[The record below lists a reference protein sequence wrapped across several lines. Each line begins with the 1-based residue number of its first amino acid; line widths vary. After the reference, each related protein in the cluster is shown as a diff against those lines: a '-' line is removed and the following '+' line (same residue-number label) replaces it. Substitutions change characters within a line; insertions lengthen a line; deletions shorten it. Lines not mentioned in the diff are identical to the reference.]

1 LGPLPSL
8 RLVRSSFTLPSL
20 RLVRSSFTLPSL
32 RLVRSMG
39 LVLAIWVASIGC
51 TSKRAMRNPL
61 PPAGDFLDDGS
72 GWLAQS
78 SVKINLAPK
87 QEESSMERNHV
98 ESEPSG
104 IEVDAPWQSARPR
117 DAETTPE
124 NPLKYQLPTDEA
136 SLDPTYKSVA
146 AWGHTVRGRFVWR
159 GRAPRFAANNRAQE
173 PVGFPPCSDN
183 SAAGTALAGI
193 VIELRKVAFIS
204 SQLPRSISRA
214 NETSVTLRPCG
225 WTPSLTVLERAST
238 LRIAADIEPT
248 KATIKATDGSAV
260 TRDIAA
266 GDAILMKLGS
276 GTTTIS
282 SSNKRPAFVHSVDT
296 PLYAITD
303 DEGLFQI
310 DNVIA
315 GKYDLLVW
323 RAPIVRQ
330 DASGITWGEP
340 IQTVQQIS
348 LPLPKGAKLTV
359 SLAAP

>member
-1 LGPLPSL
+1 
-8 RLVRSSFTLPSL
+8 
-20 RLVRSSFTLPSL
+20 
-32 RLVRSMG
+32 
-39 LVLAIWVASIGC
+39 
-51 TSKRAMRNPL
+51 MRNPL

-72 GWLAQS
+72 GWLAQAS
-78 SVKINLAPK
+78 IKIAPSPK
-87 QEESSMERNHV
+87 QEEISLERNHV

-104 IEVDAPWQSARPR
+104 IEVDDPWQSARPR
-117 DAETTPE
+117 DAETSSE

-136 SLDPTYKSVA
+136 SLDPTYISVV

-159 GRAPRFAANNRAQE
+159 GRSPHAGANHAHQGRE
-173 PVGFPPCSDN
+173 PVVLPSCRDS
-183 SAAGTALAGI
+183 SAEGSALAGI
-193 VIELRKVAFIS
+193 VIELRKVVFIS

-248 KATIKATDGSAV
+248 KATIKATEGSTV

-303 DEGLFQI
+303 DEGFFQI

-315 GKYDLLVW
+315 GKYELLVW